1 MNLLLVDS
9 VDIPF
14 GGAHSVH
21 VSLLVKG
28 LRQNGLNT
36 FLIIPYG
43 QKREALEASKNNY
56 GHYDGVP
63 FYIVRKSRNV
73 KKVFSFLEKTLSVF
87 HTASLIYKRKRNKK
101 VDGVILGNPDIIRDL
116 PVILSCIACRI
127 PMYLWY
133 VEKFSLCEDYFGIPG
148 FFNRNSQ
155 KLTEKLLPRFS
166 AGVIVISSG
175 LKKHYLNYLPED
187 KTLINPILV
196 SAEMHKGI
204 NGYNGTSRD
213 NSQTL
218 TGKRLLV
225 YSGSFAEKDGVH
237 YLIEAFGELVKSH
250 PDTIFI
256 MTGKNHNEL
265 LMQRVKEHIQQLNLQ
280 DKIQLLGFVSSQE
293 LIRYNSIADILFVCR
308 TSSPFANHGFPWKL
322 GEYCMTGKPII
333 ATNVSDIEHYF
344 TDNENLFI
352 VEPNNSK
359 AIVEKVTYIFNN
371 YERALEVAKNG
382 KATAVKCFDYLEK
395 TNELKQFIKRNNQRH
410 GVRA

>member
-21 VSLLVKG
+21 VSLLIKG
-28 LRQNGLNT
+28 LRQNGLSA

-43 QKREALEASKNNY
+43 EKREALAASKNNY

-63 FYIVRKSRNV
+63 FYIVRKS
-73 KKVFSFLEKTLSVF
+73 KKVRKFFSFLDKTLSVF
-87 HTASLIYKRKRNKK
+87 STASLIFKRKRHKK

-116 PVILSCIACRI
+116 PVILSCVICRI

-133 VEKFSLCEDYFGIPG
+133 VEKFSLSEDFFGIPG
-148 FFNRNSQ
+148 FLNRNSQ
-155 KLTEKLLPRFS
+155 KLSEKLLPKFS

-187 KTLINPILV
+187 RTLINPILV
-196 SAEMHKGI
+196 STEMHNRIGRH
-204 NGYNGTSRD
+204 NGNKIEK
-213 NSQTL
+213 QL
-218 TGKRLLV
+218 QGKRLLV

-237 YLIEAFGELVKSH
+237 YLIDAFAELVIKH
-250 PDTIFI
+250 PDTVFI
-256 MTGKNHNEL
+256 MTGKNHNEV
-265 LMQRVKEHIQQLNLQ
+265 LMEKVRQHIRQLQLQ
-280 DKIQLLGFVSSQE
+280 DNIQLVGFVSSQE
-293 LIRYNSIADILFVCR
+293 LLRYNSMADILFVCR

-333 ATNVSDIEHYF
+333 ATNVSDIETYF

-359 AIVEKVTYIFNN
+359 AIVEKVNYIFNN
-371 YERALEVAKNG
+371 YDKALEIARKG
-382 KATAVKCFDYLEK
+382 KENAVKCFDYVEK
-395 TNELKQFIKRNNQRH
+395 TNELKEFILSTTQST
-410 GVRA
+410 

>member
-1 MNLLLVDS
+1 MKLLLVDS

-21 VSLLVKG
+21 VSLLIKG
-28 LRQNGLNT
+28 LRQNGLSA

-43 QKREALEASKNNY
+43 QKRESLAASKKSY

-63 FYIVRKSRNV
+63 FCIVRKSR
-73 KKVFSFLEKTLSVF
+73 KTRKVFSFLEKTLSVF
-87 HTASLIYKRKRNKK
+87 STASLIYKRKRKKK

-116 PVILSCIACRI
+116 PVILSCIIFRI

-155 KLTEKLLPRFS
+155 RLSERLLPKFS
-166 AGVIVISSG
+166 AGVIVISAG
-175 LKKHYLNYLPED
+175 LKKHYLNYLPEN

-196 SAEMHKGI
+196 SAEMHKTI
-204 NGYNGTSRD
+204 NGNGISKEKL
-213 NSQTL
+213 QTL
-218 TGKRLLV
+218 QGKRLLV

-237 YLIEAFGELVKSH
+237 YLIEAFGEVVERH
-250 PDTIFI
+250 PDTVFI
-256 MTGKNHNEL
+256 MTGKNDNEL
-265 LMQRVKEHIQQLNLQ
+265 LMDRVKQRIRELDLE

-293 LIRYNSIADILFVCR
+293 LLRYNSMADILFVCR

-333 ATNVSDIEHYF
+333 ATNVSDIELYF

-352 VEPNNSK
+352 VAPDNPK
-359 AIVEKVTYIFNN
+359 AIADKVTYIFND
-371 YERALEVAKNG
+371 YEKALEVARKG
-382 KATAVKCFDYLEK
+382 TETAVKSFDYLEK
-395 TNELKQFIKRNNQRH
+395 TNELKQFITRNTPLAA
-410 GVRA
+410 RA